1 MDFLGGEEN
10 EMRVRRSEAL
20 WDGIRPKQGYM
31 NAGSV
36 YVPSSCLK
44 VTFTP
49 FIYLSL
55 VNPFMET
62 AREANRLTT
71 VLKCVLARPINYDPV

>member
-1 MDFLGGEEN
+1 
-10 EMRVRRSEAL
+10 
-20 WDGIRPKQGYM
+20 M
-31 NAGSV
+31 NSGSV
-36 YVPSSCLK
+36 YMPSFCLK

-62 AREANRLTT
+62 ATEVNRLTT
-71 VLKCVLARPINYDPV
+71 VLKCVLAQPINYDPV